1 MLSLQEHIFGT
12 LGPETK
18 SPQSLISDVVGGGVV
33 PTHDEATPFNVN
45 ASNSTSP
52 LENWN
57 LTALS
62 KVTSNTVIVL
72 TPRVKAT
79 GFPKKLLPLNCCF
92 KYSKSSAPPAG
103 NDVTFIS
110 NV

>member
-1 MLSLQEHIFGT
+1 MTSRPSAIVVAIRTYGQP

-33 PTHDEATPFNVN
+33 PTHDELLHSMLIS
-45 ASNSTSP
+45 SNSTSP

-62 KVTSNTVIVL
+62 KVTAATVIVF
-72 TPRVKAT
+72 TPTVS
-79 GFPKKLLPLNCCF
+79 LLDFQRNYF
-92 KYSKSSAPPAG
+92 H
-103 NDVTFIS
+103 
-110 NV
+110 

>member
-1 MLSLQEHIFGT
+1 MLSLQEHMAT

-57 LTALS
+57 FTALS
-62 KVTSNTVIVL
+62 KLTFTCYRYSVNT
-72 TPRVKAT
+72 
-79 GFPKKLLPLNCCF
+79 NC
-92 KYSKSSAPPAG
+92 
-103 NDVTFIS
+103 
-110 NV
+110 

>member
-1 MLSLQEHIFGT
+1 MLHQQLLSFTRTYGKA

-57 LTALS
+57 LTVLS
-62 KVTSNTVIVL
+62 KVT
-72 TPRVKAT
+72 A
-79 GFPKKLLPLNCCF
+79 
-92 KYSKSSAPPAG
+92 
-103 NDVTFIS
+103 
-110 NV
+110 